1 MRLQRNFKMEK
12 TNESVV
18 AEETPLERKFKA
30 WGAKSMK
37 EVPKDLLNHKSEWY
51 DREIFEKNL
60 NVRNVDYYQLFR
72 VLNENVETWQQ
83 ERYEQFSN
91 QVEEY
96 FSFFEYEK

>member
-1 MRLQRNFKMEK
+1 
-12 TNESVV
+12 
-18 AEETPLERKFKA
+18 
-30 WGAKSMK
+30 MK

-96 FSFFEYEK
+96 FSFFEYEKCGHLQALQNRLDEIVDGLQNGKLKDYKE